1 MAIEKMSAKHTPAP
15 WNWNWQPSNDV
26 EDMPELR
33 GGNNEIIMDFGN
45 CAQYYPTE
53 GSAPNEANAKLIAA
67 APELLEA
74 LVAMVEVFEPLAN
87 ENNIRIDNV
96 KRIIKKA
103 TE

>member
-15 WNWNWQPSNDV
+15 WNYQGGDNASV
-26 EDMPELR
+26 EINIGMTTANVDRSDKNTGEYVISRDEM
-33 GGNNEIIMDFGN
+33 
-45 CAQYYPTE
+45 
-53 GSAPNEANAKLIAA
+53 EANAKLIAA

-96 KRIIKKA
+96 KRIVKKA

>member
-1 MAIEKMSAKHTPAP
+1 MNKHTPAP
-15 WNWNWQPSNDV
+15 WSFGHNIGVYAEGNTHIADISPSKNFD
-26 EDMPELR
+26 ETL
-33 GGNNEIIMDFGN
+33 
-45 CAQYYPTE
+45 
-53 GSAPNEANAKLIAA
+53 ANAKIIAA

-74 LVAMVEVFEPLAN
+74 LKAMVEVFEPLAN

>member
-1 MAIEKMSAKHTPAP
+1 MNKHTPAP
-15 WNWNWQPSNDV
+15 WNYDGRIVTASDGDILFNV
-26 EDMPELR
+26 GR
-33 GGNNEIIMDFGN
+33 TNEEY
-45 CAQYYPTE
+45 Q
-53 GSAPNEANAKLIAA
+53 ANAKLIAA